1 VTPHQ
6 AKLTV
11 ADEVGKCYAD
21 PLEFV
26 RLAYPWGESGT
37 ILEHHRGPDDWQRD
51 ILVDIG
57 KEVRARN
64 FDGVHTVLPVRFA
77 VASGHG
83 IGKSAL
89 VAWIVDWIMSTRA
102 HAQGTITANT
112 FTQLQTKTWA
122 QIQKWTALCITADWF
137 RLTGDRMYH
146 REHPSTWFCSA
157 QTSRDENSEGFAGQ
171 HALTS
176 TSFYLNDEDSA
187 VSDLIHEVEEGGLTD
202 GEPMIFLFGNPT
214 RNTGK
219 FHDVTF
225 GKDRPT
231 WNHRSIDSRSS
242 SFSNKELIAQWARDY
257 GEDSDFFRVRVKG
270 LPPNASEL
278 QYIGLDRVQKA
289 QTNEPL
295 SLDDD
300 PLICGVDISGGGAAW
315 NVVRFRRGFDSR
327 SIPPI
332 RLSGAKGDRQ
342 VMIAKLAEVLSVTR
356 EEDPARYVSMMFIDS
371 AFGAPIVERLQMLGY
386 GDRVAEI
393 NFGGKAPDEAHFA
406 NMRAYMWTQT
416 KEWLPRGAIDPLD
429 EQLEVDLTGPG
440 FHFNRT
446 NQLVLESKAEMQKR
460 GVSSPDDGDALV
472 LTFAQPVAP
481 IVEPAPRKQPPNMQ
495 YTPYG

>member
-1 VTPHQ
+1 MTPHQ
-6 AKLTV
+6 AQLSI
-11 ADEVGKCYAD
+11 ADEVGACFRD
-21 PLEFV
+21 PLKFV
-26 RLAYPWGESGT
+26 RLAYPWGKPGT
-37 ILEHHRGPDDWQRD
+37 ILEHYKGPDKWQED
-51 ILVDIG
+51 ILLDIG
-57 KEVRARN
+57 KEVRARR
-64 FDGVHTVLPVRFA
+64 FDGRHTVLPLRFA

-89 VAWIVDWIMSTRA
+89 VAWIVDWIMSTRP

-122 QIQKWTALCITADWF
+122 QIQKWTALCATADWF

-146 REHPSTWFCSA
+146 RESPATWFCSA

-176 TSFYLNDEDSA
+176 TSFYINDEDSA

-219 FHDVTF
+219 FHSVTF
-225 GKDRPT
+225 GADRPS
-231 WNHRSIDSRSS
+231 WNHRSIDSRTS
-242 SFSNKELIAQWARDY
+242 SFSNKELIAQWQRDY
-257 GEDSDFFRVRVKG
+257 GIDSDFFRVRVLG

-278 QYIGLDRVQKA
+278 HYIGLDRVQKA

-300 PLICGVDISGGGAAW
+300 PLICGVDVSGGGAAW

-327 SIPPI
+327 TVPPI

-342 VMIAKLAEVLSVTR
+342 LMIAK
-356 EEDPARYVSMMFIDS
+356 
-371 AFGAPIVERLQMLGY
+371 
-386 GDRVAEI
+386 
-393 NFGGKAPDEAHFA
+393 
-406 NMRAYMWTQT
+406 
-416 KEWLPRGAIDPLD
+416 
-429 EQLEVDLTGPG
+429 
-440 FHFNRT
+440 
-446 NQLVLESKAEMQKR
+446 
-460 GVSSPDDGDALV
+460 
-472 LTFAQPVAP
+472 
-481 IVEPAPRKQPPNMQ
+481 
-495 YTPYG
+495 